1 VRAHAACVR
10 ACVRACVLCVFVCEN
25 VFLTCTTTVG
35 RYGPKA
41 TKRPLCRGLDRPG
54 RHSEKSVQKTLDL
67 KEPSENDL
75 SADF

>member
-1 VRAHAACVR
+1 VRARAVCVR
-10 ACVRACVLCVFVCEN
+10 VCVFACVLCVFGCEN
-25 VFLTCTTTVG
+25 VFLTCITIVG

-54 RHSEKSVQKTLDL
+54 RHSEKSVQKAVDL
-67 KEPSENDL
+67 KEPAENDL